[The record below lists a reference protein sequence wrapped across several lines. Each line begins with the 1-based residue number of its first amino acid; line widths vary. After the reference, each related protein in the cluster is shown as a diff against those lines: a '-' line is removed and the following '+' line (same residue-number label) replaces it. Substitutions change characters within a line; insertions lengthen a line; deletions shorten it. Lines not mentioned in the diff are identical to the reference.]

1 VPLDD
6 APPPTLAEAWQNA
19 SLDNLA
25 DALHD
30 RDPYLPGHSF
40 RVSARCRSMGEAL
53 GLAGESLNR
62 LAMGALLHD
71 FGKQQIPAAIL
82 QAPRWL
88 LAEEQAT
95 VRAHAAQGASL
106 LEAAGFQA
114 DITRV
119 VRHHHERWD
128 GEGYPDG
135 LAGEDIPVAARIVAV
150 ADVWDAL
157 VTPRPHKRG
166 LGRDVAVRVLREM
179 GGAHLQ
185 PLLVELFLDL
195 GLHEIVLA
203 TDSGSST
210 SRT

>member
-1 VPLDD
+1 MAHDPS
-6 APPPTLAEAWQNA
+6 PPPTLAEAWQNA
-19 SLDNLA
+19 RLDELA

-40 RVSARCRSMGEAL
+40 RVSARCRSMGESL
-53 GLAGESLNR
+53 GVEGDSLDR

-71 FGKQQIPAAIL
+71 FGKQQVSADIL

-88 LAEEQAT
+88 LAEEQAA
-95 VRAHAAQGASL
+95 VRAHAEQGAGL

-114 DITRV
+114 DITSV

-128 GEGYPDG
+128 GAGYPEG

-166 LGRDVAVRVLREM
+166 LDRAVAVRVLREM
-179 GGAHLQ
+179 AGAHLQ
-185 PLLVELFLDL
+185 PVLVELFLDL

-203 TDSGSST
+203 TDTGSST
-210 SRT
+210 RP